1 MKPKRQHHA
10 EKHIID
16 KRVKNTSQ
24 KKFWESRI
32 LLFHK
37 SSILFSAA
45 MLWFALDY
53 SKTIQQLTGKRLLAD
68 LLWLGCIL
76 ISTFIAFFVGYIQ
89 GSFASF

>member
-32 LLFHK
+32 LLFYK
-37 SSILFSAA
+37 SSF
-45 MLWFALDY
+45 LD
-53 SKTIQQLTGKRLLAD
+53 L
-68 LLWLGCIL
+68 
-76 ISTFIAFFVGYIQ
+76 
-89 GSFASF
+89 